1 MTPELTT
8 AAVSA
13 AGVILA
19 AVLAAVAGYVFT
31 KRKEREAEWRKEKLE
46 RYKAFVASLS
56 GVLQGPNNT
65 EEGLREFSASSN
77 NLLLFAPQPVIEALI
92 LYREETRTSNP
103 SPSREQHDLLL
114 NCLFYEI
121 RRDLALR
128 PRDRRADFRVQLWA
142 TGPSDPVNTREQPK
156 RG

>member
-19 AVLAAVAGYVFT
+19 AVLTAVAGYVFT
-31 KRKEREAEWRKEKLE
+31 KRQEREAEWHKEKLE

-56 GVLQGPNNT
+56 GVLQGTSNT
-65 EEGLREFSASSN
+65 EDGLREFSVTSN
-77 NLLLFAPQPVIEALI
+77 NLLLFAPQSVIEALI

-103 SPSREQHDLLL
+103 SPSRDRHDLLL
-114 NCLFYEI
+114 NQLFYEI
-121 RRDLALR
+121 RRDLAVR
-128 PRDRRADFRVQLWA
+128 PGDRRTDFRVQLWA
-142 TGPSDPVNTREQPK
+142 TGPPAPTDK
-156 RG
+156 RVRA